1 MFLLYSYG
9 PIMIYDEICYHSL
22 IFKLNRNLIPT
33 TKSMKKLILLVIVFM
48 TTIVT
53 FAQDT
58 ISKSPEQRTAQFV
71 KQLKKELK
79 LTLAQSQKIES
90 IQLKCLKQVDEIKA
104 KAVGPDKKE
113 SNKKAR
119 EVTKAANVD
128 MKAILTDDQK
138 TKFDTWL
145 AQKKDKTKNK
155 VVNKEKETK
164 EH

>member
-1 MFLLYSYG
+1 ML
-9 PIMIYDEICYHSL
+9 YDEKCYHSL
-22 IFKLNRNLIPT
+22 IFKLNRYLIPT
-33 TKSMKKLILLVIVFM
+33 TISMKKLILLVLLFM

-58 ISKSPEQRTAQFV
+58 LSKSPEQRTAQFV

-79 LTLAQSQKIES
+79 LTLEQIEKIES

-119 EVTKAANVD
+119 EMTKAANVD
-128 MKAILTDDQK
+128 IKAILTDDQK

-145 AQKKDKTKNK
+145 LQKKDKTKNK
-155 VVNKEKETK
+155 VVDNEKVTK